1 MKKLDEF
8 LTKVKYR
15 IDNLT
20 VESNAPDYV
29 DFELDYDFVDKERGW
44 NILMLDVENYLDEQ
58 DMLSEIISERL
69 KFDTER
75 EVEIYSVSF
84 DYEELSI
91 IDEISL
97 RGFKVEVNSPRI
109 TILEHIKSGL
119 HLSLIHSSGE
129 LKVFNP
135 TRDFEWF
142 VEDIEDIYSFIIML
156 KTLNTEKRLN
166 MKR

>member
-1 MKKLDEF
+1 MSF
-8 LTKVKYR
+8 LEKVKYR
-15 IDNLT
+15 ITDLT
-20 VESNAPDYV
+20 VETNAPDYV
-29 DFELDYDFVDKERGW
+29 NYEIEYDDAP
-44 NILMLDVENYLDEQ
+44 NILHVELKYSGSQVKDHLA
-58 DMLSEIISERL
+58 EIISERL

-75 EVEIYSVSF
+75 EIEIYSVSF

-91 IDEISL
+91 IDEIAL

-142 VEDIEDIYSFIIML
+142 VENVNDVYSIIIML